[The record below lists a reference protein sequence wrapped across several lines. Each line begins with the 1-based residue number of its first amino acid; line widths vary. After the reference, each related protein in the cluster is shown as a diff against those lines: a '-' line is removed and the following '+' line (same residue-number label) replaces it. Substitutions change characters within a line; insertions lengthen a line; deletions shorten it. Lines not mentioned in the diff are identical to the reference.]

1 MKLSINSGVAVAGGI
16 VILSA
21 VALIGSINDSN
32 NGTSTVS
39 SAVQTSEYCSN
50 LLANGTPSVYCG
62 TETYDEAADPYSD
75 ANLFAK
81 EG

>member
-1 MKLSINSGVAVAGGI
+1 MKLSIHSRIALAGGI
-16 VILSA
+16 VVLC
-21 VALIGSINDSN
+21 VAALVTSINDSN

-50 LLANGTPSVYCG
+50 LLANETPSVYCG
-62 TETYDEAADPYSD
+62 TAIHDEAADPYSD